1 MSEIPLFDR
10 TTLAESIDALRRDLT
25 PEGGPKIS
33 TMRNYRFAI
42 LQYKPQEEFELR
54 KKVQALSI
62 DLEKN
67 GWHVLTISLQKL
79 LYDRIRAQGDDWV
92 ERVIQREK
100 RFRARD
106 PQRGLV
112 DLKNNIGPLIEGPE
126 GISADCAKLIAD
138 FAAENPD
145 RVDHTIALIG
155 RAGALYPY
163 FRSSALL
170 KHLDGK
176 TRQVPVV
183 LLYPG
188 ERRGHTSLSFMGELN
203 PDSDYRP
210 RIY

>member
-1 MSEIPLFDR
+1 MSDTPLFDK

-42 LQYKPQEEFELR
+42 LQYRPQEEFELR
-54 KKVQALSI
+54 RKVQTLSI
-62 DLEKN
+62 ELEQN
-67 GWHVLTISLQKL
+67 GWNVLTISLQKL
-79 LYDRIRAQGDDWV
+79 LYDRIRAQGEPWLS
-92 ERVIQREK
+92 RVIEREK

-106 PQRGLV
+106 PQRGLT
-112 DLKNNIGPLIEGPE
+112 DLKNNIGPLIEGSD
-126 GISADCAKLIAD
+126 GLSADCAKIISD
-138 FAAENPD
+138 FATEHPD
-145 RVDHTIALIG
+145 RVDHTIAIIG

-188 ERRGHTSLSFMGELN
+188 IRKGHTSLSFMGEWT
-203 PDSDYRP
+203 PDGDYRP